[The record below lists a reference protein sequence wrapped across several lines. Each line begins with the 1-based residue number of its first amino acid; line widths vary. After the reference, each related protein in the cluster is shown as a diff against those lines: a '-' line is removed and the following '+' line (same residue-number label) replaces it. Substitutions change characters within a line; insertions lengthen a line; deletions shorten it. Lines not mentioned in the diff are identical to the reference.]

1 MEATFTLFT
10 RVRWRPPPETDSRL
24 TGREVLDTAILLL
37 KGKKVGMLQ
46 SYHHMGAIWT
56 MYAAYVTQA
65 MPV

>member
-1 MEATFTLFT
+1 MPWCLAL
-10 RVRWRPPPETDSRL
+10 SSSCARL
-24 TGREVLDTAILLL
+24 TPTARPDDREVLDTAILLL

>member
-1 MEATFTLFT
+1 MLT
-10 RVRWRPPPETDSRL
+10 RTP
-24 TGREVLDTAILLL
+24 GANREVLDTAILLL